1 MDTWA
6 TWTTQ
11 GIIAGSGGVM
21 TTEGGP
27 ITGDLTVHTSWI
39 DGLARVT
46 VQHTGATEWYA
57 MLGSPVPAANEDT
70 GRAVHQAAVEAVN
83 EGGGATLTF
92 PA

>member
-27 ITGDLTVHTSWI
+27 ITGDLTVHTTWI
-39 DGLARVT
+39 EGQAQVT

-57 MLGSPVPAANEDT
+57 VQGSPVPAADEDT
-70 GRAVHQAAVEAVN
+70 ARAAHQAAVELVKA
-83 EGGGATLTF
+83 GGGATFTF
-92 PA
+92 PV

>member
-27 ITGDLTVHTSWI
+27 ITGDLTVHTTWI
-39 DGLARVT
+39 DGQAQVT
-46 VQHTGATEWYA
+46 VQHTGASEWYG
-57 MLGSPVPAANEDT
+57 LEGSPVAASDE
-70 GRAVHQAAVEAVN
+70 RAARHVHQAAVEAVK
-83 EGGGATLTF
+83 EGGGVPLSF
-92 PA
+92 SG

>member
-27 ITGDLTVHTSWI
+27 ITGDLTVHTTWI
-39 DGLARVT
+39 DGQAQVT
-46 VQHTGATEWYA
+46 VQHTGASEWYV
-57 MLGSPVPAANEDT
+57 MEGSPLSASDEDA
-70 GRAVHQAAVEAVN
+70 GRSVHQAAVEAVKA
-83 EGGGATLTF
+83 GGGAPLAF

>member
-11 GIIAGSGGVM
+11 GIIAGTGGVM

-27 ITGDLTVHTSWI
+27 ITGDVTVHTTWI
-39 DGLARVT
+39 DGLAQVT

-57 MLGSPVPAANEDT
+57 VQGSPVPADDEDV
-70 GRAVHQAAVEAVN
+70 GRAVHQAAVEAVR
-83 EGGGATLTF
+83 EGGGRAFSF
-92 PA
+92 PV

>member
-27 ITGDLTVHTSWI
+27 ITGDLTVHTAWI
-39 DGLARVT
+39 DGLAQVT

-57 MLGSPVPAANEDT
+57 MQGSPVPAADEAT
-70 GRAVHQAAVEAVN
+70 GRAVHQAAVETVKA
-83 EGGGATLTF
+83 GGGAVLTF
-92 PA
+92 PV